1 MSVNVFK
8 IKPKDH
14 VIFRCG
20 GFAEVL
26 EIKRNPKHGDVDII
40 FKGEASAHN
49 YLQNGSDYEHG
60 PSLFDIVEIAKK

>member
-1 MSVNVFK
+1 MSVNLFNL
-8 IKPKDH
+8 KPKNV

-40 FKGEASAHN
+40 FKGETAAHN

-60 PSLFDIVEIAKK
+60 QSLFDIVEIAKK